1 MDAFSE
7 LREHIRGVND
17 ILEELEK
24 KSETVDIEVSRQ
36 KSRFFKFKCWL
47 WWNHLYDTKTG
58 ICKRCGQK
66 KPVKS

>member
-7 LREHIRGVND
+7 LREHLRGVND

-36 KSRFFKFKCWL
+36 KSRIFKFRCWF
-47 WWNHLYDTKTG
+47 WWGHLPGRDG
-58 ICKRCGQK
+58 ICKRCQK
-66 KPVKS
+66 KPVKP